1 MSTHSGPRSEYY
13 DGSSSA
19 KPARSA
25 SALAKAGISEN
36 GAYWYQFADGTVA
49 QLWTD
54 FTSFTNFN
62 FVLVTRLSTADQ
74 NQYYT
79 TANNIG
85 DLIVADTTA
94 PSRSSKIS
102 DTNMN
107 QIIKE
112 NGVRWAIVGPKTTF
126 YLMNDNW
133 TSNLGSSQTCSYTNS
148 YYKAYATPSN
158 IPNWQ
163 YNFLR
168 YQGACGGGQD
178 ASGNWLSLTG
188 IHVGDGVYMGGY
200 TGASPYRG
208 DCPKNYLCNSNGDG
222 SWTTPGYVF
231 LAW

>member
-1 MSTHSGPRSEYY
+1 MSTHSGPRSEYF
-13 DGSSSA
+13 DGSSSS

-25 SALAKAGISEN
+25 SALAKAGIAEN
-36 GAYWYQFADGTVA
+36 GAYWYQFEDGTVA

-62 FVLVTRLSTADQ
+62 FVLVTRLSTADWY
-74 NQYYT
+74 QYYT

-85 DLIVADTTA
+85 DLTVANTTA
-94 PSRSSKIS
+94 PSRSSKLS

-112 NGVRWAIVGPKTTF
+112 NGVRWVIAGQKGTF

-133 TSNLGSSQTCSYTNS
+133 TSNFGTSASCSYTTS
-148 YYKAYATPSN
+148 YYKAYATPAN
-158 IPNWQ
+158 VPNWQ
-163 YNFLR
+163 YNFMR

-178 ASGNWLSLTG
+178 ASGNWLSLSG
-188 IHVGDGVYMGGY
+188 IHVNDSGY
-200 TGASPYRG
+200 TAGYSGVSSFRG
-208 DCPKNYLCNSNGDG
+208 DCPKNYLCNSTGDG
-222 SWTTPGYVF
+222 SWSAAGYVF